1 MEVCVFTTT
10 TFQLSNSKTG
20 QMLQGRLNRV
30 QLVAAEAAAAAA
42 AKRYEPNWKSID
54 ARPLPAW
61 YDQAKVGIF
70 IHFGVFSV
78 PSYVDEWFWYW
89 WLVEKEKRIVEFMRR
104 NYPPG
109 FTYADFGPQLT
120 AEFFNATAWA
130 ELFRRSGARTT
141 RASPSGRP
149 PSPPTG
155 TPMDV
160 GPKRDIVG
168 EVAAAVRG
176 AGLRFG
182 AYHSMMEWFHPL
194 YKAEKAA
201 NWSTDQFVRLKIRP
215 ELEELVSAY
224 QPDVLWSDGDGEA
237 PDAYWNSTDF
247 LAWLYN
253 DSPVREKVVT
263 NDRWGDGTSQKH
275 GGFFVGPDRFNPGV
289 LQAHKE
295 ATLAEYMTIEGLL
308 EELVSTVSCGGN
320 LLVNVGPT
328 RDGRI
333 VPVFEE
339 RLLQLGDWL
348 AVNGEAI
355 YSSRPF
361 ARCQNDTV
369 SKGVWYTEQKE
380 GNKTTTVYGI
390 ALSWPDSG

>member
-1 MEVCVFTTT
+1 M
-10 TFQLSNSKTG
+10 
-20 QMLQGRLNRV
+20 
-30 QLVAAEAAAAAA
+30 
-42 AKRYEPNWKSID
+42 
-54 ARPLPAW
+54 
-61 YDQAKVGIF
+61 
-70 IHFGVFSV
+70 
-78 PSYVDEWFWYW
+78 
-89 WLVEKEKRIVEFMRR
+89 EFMRR

-130 ELFRRSGARTT
+130 ELFRRSGARYVVLTT
-141 RASPSGRP
+141 KHHEGFTLWPSAY
-149 PSPPTG
+149 SANWNAL
-155 TPMDV
+155 DV

-237 PDAYWNSTDF
+237 PDTYWNSTDF

-289 LQAHKE
+289 LQAHKWENAMTLDTQSWGFRRE

-390 ALSWPDSG
+390 ALSWPASGKLEFGCIKPEEVASVHMLGSASSAEKKLVTEKGLKGGTVVHFPQWSPLMKAKYAFAFKFSLL